1 MSASAESG
9 TGCPPFAAY
18 CKKATIFGGSSPG
31 ASEAGN
37 SSRVFG
43 LLRESPKGVK

>member
-1 MSASAESG
+1 MNTSAESG
-9 TGCPPFAAY
+9 AGRPPFAA
-18 CKKATIFGGSSPG
+18 CCEKATIFGGSSPG